1 MPNAFRSHVSELAT
15 SLVESILAAARSVP
29 LEELWADPRR
39 ANGEPHRNGGGVAIR
54 PPAVNSSADAR
65 GRSTQAAAKTLELVV
80 LLLRGQPGGMRAE
93 HLRKKLGVSK
103 PEITRALKQ
112 GLETKK
118 IVSKGERRAT
128 TYFAAAS

>member
-1 MPNAFRSHVSELAT
+1 MT
-15 SLVESILAAARSVP
+15 SLVESIFVAARSVP
-29 LEELWADPRR
+29 LEELWADPR
-39 ANGEPHRNGGGVAIR
+39 GVLHEPHRNGGAASR
-54 PPAVNSSADAR
+54 LPAVASSSDAR
-65 GRSTQAAAKTLELVV
+65 GGSTQAKTLELVV

-103 PEITRALKQ
+103 PEIARALKQ
-112 GLETKK
+112 GLESKK

>member
-1 MPNAFRSHVSELAT
+1 M
-15 SLVESILAAARSVP
+15 ESILVAARSAP
-29 LEELWADPRR
+29 LEELWADPGGTRH
-39 ANGEPHRNGGGVAIR
+39 EPRRNGGVAANR
-54 PPAVNSSADAR
+54 LPAVDWSAGDG
-65 GRSTQAAAKTLELVV
+65 GRPTQAAAKTLELVV
-80 LLLRGQPGGMRAE
+80 LLLRGQPGGMGAE

-112 GLETKK
+112 GLESKK